1 MAKRGRPKKNNGL
14 TEEDLRQIDEVIA
27 DNDKAAENDTDLK
40 DNSEDN
46 TEKIE
51 MLAGDFSENES
62 KPKSKY
68 KAKKEKKEIFYKT
81 VIGLPI
87 MLLDMVFTHFQVS
100 LLDENEK
107 KQLEF
112 AFEGV
117 IHLFPEKVLKFLE
130 KSTPFI
136 VLVAISY
143 KIAKKRAEELK
154 LKQKKETVK
163 KTENNQDND
172 IIEDFKSE

>member
-1 MAKRGRPKKNNGL
+1 MGKRGRPKKNNGL
-14 TEEDLRQIDEVIA
+14 IDDNLKQIEDNEKFAGDDKDLENNTE
-27 DNDKAAENDTDLK
+27 N
-40 DNSEDN
+40 N

-51 MLAGDFSENES
+51 MLAGDFSGNEE

-68 KAKKEKKEIFYKT
+68 KEKKEIFYKT

-100 LLDENEK
+100 LLDDDEK
-107 KQLEF
+107 RQLEF

-136 VLVAISY
+136 VLVFISY